1 MFHSN
6 IINIYGEKGEAWIA
20 GLPQLVAAISSK
32 LDLRDLIEVTNLT
45 YNYVLSGF
53 QGDNPIILKLGLDNE
68 ALAREAFALKCFKGS
83 GAVHVLA
90 EDKGMLLLERAV
102 PGTSLK
108 NYFPNREQESIEIAF
123 GVMKKLHQAN
133 IPITHNFPHIKDW
146 LTALDRHCGELATKQ
161 SRNDHTGSPPATATP
176 RGRDDML
183 LNYLQKARKLRDQL
197 LKTSAVDALLHG
209 DLHHDNILQ
218 NGYDWVVIDPKGVI
232 GEPAYEVAA
241 FIRNPMPELLNQ
253 ADTPNI
259 IFNRITRFAE
269 ALELPSQR
277 IIDWCFVQ
285 AVLAWVWA
293 LEDGCDTN
301 YFEQLTKIFDT
312 LSFA

>member
-1 MFHSN
+1 MSTFHSN
-6 IINIYGEKGEAWIA
+6 IISIYGEKGQAWIA

-32 LDLRDLIEVTNLT
+32 LDLRDLKEVTNLT

-53 QGDNPIILKLGLDNE
+53 QGDNHIILKLGLDHK
-68 ALAREAFALKCFKGS
+68 ALTREAFALKCFAGY
-83 GAVHVLA
+83 GAVNVLA

-108 NYFPNREQESIEIAF
+108 SYFPDQEHESIEIACV
-123 GVMKKLHQAN
+123 VMQKLHQVN
-133 IPITHNFPHIKDW
+133 IPENHNFPHIKDW
-146 LTALDRHCGELATKQ
+146 LTALDRDWPIPDA
-161 SRNDHTGSPPATATP
+161 
-176 RGRDDML
+176 
-183 LNYLQKARKLRDQL
+183 YLKKARNLRDQL
-197 LKTSAVDALLHG
+197 LKSADPDVLLHG

-218 NGYDWVVIDPKGVI
+218 NGNDWVVIDPKGVI
-232 GEPAYEVAA
+232 GESAYEVAA
-241 FIRNPMPELLNQ
+241 FIRNPMPELLTHDD
-253 ADTPNI
+253 APNI
-259 IFNRITRFAE
+259 IHNRVTRFAE
-269 ALELPSQR
+269 LLELPSQR

-285 AVLAWVWA
+285 AVLAWAWA

>member
-6 IINIYGEKGEAWIA
+6 IISIYGEKGQAWLNE
-20 GLPQLVAAISSK
+20 LPQIVSAISSR
-32 LDLRDLIEVTNLT
+32 LDLRDLKEITNLT
-45 YNYVLSGF
+45 YNYVLSGL
-53 QGDNPIILKLGLDNE
+53 QGNNPIILKLGLDHE
-68 ALAREAFALKCFKGS
+68 ALNREAFALKCFAGY
-83 GAVHVLA
+83 GAVKVLS

-108 NYFPNREQESIEIAF
+108 SYFQTNENKSVEIAF

-133 IPITHNFPHIKDW
+133 IPVTHNFPHIKDW
-146 LTALDRHCGELATKQ
+146 LTALDKDSAIP
-161 SRNDHTGSPPATATP
+161 DA
-176 RGRDDML
+176 
-183 LNYLQKARKLRDQL
+183 YLKKAQKLRDQL
-197 LKTSAVDALLHG
+197 LQTAKPDVLLHG

-218 NGYDWVVIDPKGVI
+218 NDNDWVVIDPKGVI

-241 FIRNPMPELLNQ
+241 FIRNPIPELLNR
-253 ADTPNI
+253 ADAPNI
-259 IFNRITRFAE
+259 IHNRITRLVGL
-269 ALELPSQR
+269 LELPSQR
-277 IIDWCFVQ
+277 IIGWCFVQ
-285 AVLAWVWA
+285 AVLAWAWA